1 MYQKPLLIANWK
13 SQKTAESALM
23 WLRSVTPAPEGLDLV
38 VAPGFTLLGSI
49 GEQLPA
55 GWQLGAQDVS
65 QFPLG
70 AYTGAVAADQLA
82 DMGVTYC
89 IVGHSER
96 RHLFHETSQEVL
108 NKVEQLLASQ
118 IRPVV
123 CVDQPYWEEQL
134 SLLGGA
140 GISSAAIDIA
150 YEPLAAIGTGAAA
163 DPTEIA
169 QFLHR
174 LQTEWPESRV
184 IYGGSVSADNV
195 GEFLL
200 ISQGVLVA
208 TASVEADSMNNI
220 IVQAAHS
227 ARQ

>member
-13 SQKTAESALM
+13 SQKTAESALTWM
-23 WLRSVTPAPEGLDLV
+23 KSVSPVPEGLDLV

-65 QFPLG
+65 PFPLG
-70 AYTGAVAADQLA
+70 AYTGAVAADQLS

-96 RHLFHETSQEVL
+96 RRLFHETSQEVL
-108 NKVEQLLASQ
+108 NKVEQLLASK

-140 GISSAAIDIA
+140 GVSSAAVDIA
-150 YEPLAAIGTGAAA
+150 YEPLAAIGSGVAA
-163 DPTEIA
+163 DPA
-169 QFLHR
+169 QISEFLLH

-184 IYGGSVSADNV
+184 IYGGSVNTDNV

-200 ISQGVLVA
+200 ISQGVLIA
-208 TASVEADSMNNI
+208 TASLEVASMNNI

-227 ARQ
+227 AR